1 MNYRLHIP
9 LTDRDFR
16 RLVASV
22 VVVGYAYTLT
32 NGPMLWQNIP
42 FQTLD
47 MPEWV
52 TLHDRYSL
60 SGSGEL
66 NGMIS
71 LYDLVLTAARKIW
84 ILSIDEG
91 N

>member
-1 MNYRLHIP
+1 MEYRLYIP

-22 VVVGYAYTLT
+22 VIVGYAYGPS
-32 NGPMLWQNIP
+32 GPMLWQNIP

-47 MPEWV
+47 MPEWI
-52 TLHDRYSL
+52 TLYDRYKV
-60 SGSGEL
+60 SGDYVTGV
-66 NGMIS
+66 GS

-84 ILSIDEG
+84 ILSIDER

>member
-16 RLVASV
+16 RLVGSV
-22 VVVGYAYTLT
+22 VIVGYAFTLT

-42 FQTLD
+42 FQTLN

-52 TLHDRYSL
+52 TLYDRYKV
-60 SGSGEL
+60 SGDYVTGV
-66 NGMIS
+66 GS